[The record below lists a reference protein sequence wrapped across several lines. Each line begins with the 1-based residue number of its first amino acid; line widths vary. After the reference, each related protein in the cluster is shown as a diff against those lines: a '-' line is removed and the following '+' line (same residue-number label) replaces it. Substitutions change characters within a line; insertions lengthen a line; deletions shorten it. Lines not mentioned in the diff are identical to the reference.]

1 MRWEELM
8 TSVRINEVIRRLGG
22 QLVRDERATI
32 ADSALL
38 ERFLAGRDEDAF
50 AELVRRHGAMVYGVC
65 RRLLHNR
72 HDAEDAFQATFLV
85 LVRRVSAARQMRSIG
100 SWLYGVAR
108 RTALEARRAAARR
121 RAREARAMSGVASK
135 APEETSDLH
144 DTLDAEIDRLPEK
157 LRAPLVLCDLGG
169 KTRKEAARHLGW
181 PEGTVASRLAN
192 ARTTLAGRLKRRGV
206 SLSGGVLALE
216 GVGET
221 ASVVPPG
228 LASSTVRVAVGQT
241 LSSSGVATLV
251 KGVMMTMLVKK
262 LKTSVAVLMALA
274 ALGVGGTA
282 FRGAAGQAR
291 AADDAKPRSE
301 MEALRHEN
309 ELLRLNLNVVLEKV
323 RALEAEKEMSR
334 ARIRPDGARGVGL
347 GVGGGMAMG
356 TMGAQPF
363 DVILDGTPKG
373 VIRVTTTGVGVVSSG
388 SSVVSDDGAKSGAVA
403 GAQSGTKATMTE
415 PLSAMQRL
423 DAAVRRLR
431 TARNGLERQAAV
443 QALERAL
450 AAVKTAPS
458 NAGNKENDP

>member
-1 MRWEELM
+1 
-8 TSVRINEVIRRLGG
+8 
-22 QLVRDERATI
+22 
-32 ADSALL
+32 
-38 ERFLAGRDEDAF
+38 
-50 AELVRRHGAMVYGVC
+50 
-65 RRLLHNR
+65 
-72 HDAEDAFQATFLV
+72 
-85 LVRRVSAARQMRSIG
+85 
-100 SWLYGVAR
+100 
-108 RTALEARRAAARR
+108 
-121 RAREARAMSGVASK
+121 
-135 APEETSDLH
+135 
-144 DTLDAEIDRLPEK
+144 
-157 LRAPLVLCDLGG
+157 
-169 KTRKEAARHLGW
+169 
-181 PEGTVASRLAN
+181 
-192 ARTTLAGRLKRRGV
+192 
-206 SLSGGVLALE
+206 
-216 GVGET
+216 
-221 ASVVPPG
+221 
-228 LASSTVRVAVGQT
+228 
-241 LSSSGVATLV
+241 
-251 KGVMMTMLVKK
+251 
-262 LKTSVAVLMALA
+262 MALA

-301 MEALRHEN
+301 METLRHEN

-388 SSVVSDDGAKSGAVA
+388 SSSVSDDGAKTGSVSNDGAKSGAVA
-403 GAQSGTKATMTE
+403 GAQAGTKATMTE